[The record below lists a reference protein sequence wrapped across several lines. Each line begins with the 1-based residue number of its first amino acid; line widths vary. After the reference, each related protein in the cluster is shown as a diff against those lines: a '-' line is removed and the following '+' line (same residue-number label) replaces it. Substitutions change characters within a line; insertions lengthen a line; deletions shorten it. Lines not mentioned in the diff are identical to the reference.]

1 MKLFHL
7 IKFFSLQ
14 KLALRLGALGMAI
27 VLWLFVMSDKEYSII
42 MKMPLVARN
51 ISAQKAL
58 KEEVPE
64 FAQVRLIGTGNEL
77 LKAYLLKN
85 FFENFKLILDLDHI
99 SEEYDFILNDYF
111 SKYPQKVVIPPSF
124 HLKFVEIVYP
134 REVHISLDE
143 YLVKSV
149 PITPQIIVQ
158 PIPGYIQVG
167 DIKMIPPS
175 VNVAGPNM
183 LTKEISEV
191 LTATD
196 TLKNIEHFTN
206 RTISLNKSNRLIEYS
221 LNEINYQVDIQEI
234 SERII
239 SEVQIQV
246 VNVPDE
252 FRVFVNPQTVSLTIF
267 GGVNRIAEIYP
278 EDIFIYIDFEKQWA
292 PRSQFFEPVVV
303 TPNDILEWKNLS
315 PRNVEL
321 VVTKGTS

>member
-1 MKLFHL
+1 MKLFQS

-27 VLWLFVMSDKEYSII
+27 VLWLFVVSDKEYSII
-42 MKMPLVARN
+42 MNMPLVARN

-64 FAQVRLIGTGNEL
+64 FAQVRLFGTGNEL

-99 SEEYDFILNDYF
+99 SEEYDFVLNDYF

-124 HLKFVEIVYP
+124 NLKFIEVVYP

-149 PITPQIIVQ
+149 PITPKIIVQ

-167 DIKMIPPS
+167 DIKLIPS
-175 VNVAGPNM
+175 SINVAGPNM
-183 LTKEISEV
+183 LTTEITEV

-196 TLKNIEHFTN
+196 TLKNIQNFTN
-206 RTISLNKSNRLIEYS
+206 RKISLNRPNRLIEYS
-221 LNEINYQVDIQEI
+221 LNEINYQVDVQVI

-278 EDIFIYIDFEKQWA
+278 EDIFIYIDFEKQWT
-292 PRSQFFEPVVV
+292 PRLQFFKPVVV